1 MTDNDF
7 IAQKPLRKVFLMRA
21 PDLYTTNLGPML
33 LLTPAVFITT
43 GYIST
48 FKLEYIHNRLEI
60 KLDLPTTKKLAEHVN
75 ANTLGP
81 LKFTPYYN
89 HLYNMYKFL
98 QVCIAELESGSV
110 EHLYISIPL
119 ISKHTVSTN
128 KNIIVSNYIIQFHRI
143 LFESL
148 VFATCVNEN
157 NVSGSNAPVPEPL
170 TQCPMF
176 FQLPEFTVVLNNEIK
191 TPCDLCPQTKGI
203 TKDKK
208 SCIFYTAGY
217 ECMFAADIPI
227 MGPEFQV
234 SKLAATLAMLDE
246 SDLKLINEFPLT
258 QDFEKAWLE
267 VNPEYAGIRDDD
279 GGSH

>member
-1 MTDNDF
+1 MTSNDF

-21 PDLYTTNLGPML
+21 PDLYNSSLGPML

-48 FKLEYIHNRLEI
+48 FRLEHLRNRLEI
-60 KLDLPTTKKLAEHVN
+60 KLDLPTTKKLTAHVIGN
-75 ANTLGP
+75 ITGP
-81 LKFTPYYN
+81 LKFVPYYT
-89 HLYNMYKFL
+89 HLKNLSMFL
-98 QVCIAELESGSV
+98 QECVTELESGNI
-110 EHLYISIPL
+110 ECLYVSIPL
-119 ISKHTVSTN
+119 ISKHTMSTN
-128 KNIIVSNYIIQFHRI
+128 KNVVIGDYIIQFHRT

-148 VFATCVNEN
+148 VFATGVNEN
-157 NVSGSNAPVPEPL
+157 NIAGSNAPIPEPL

-176 FQLPEFTVVLNNEIK
+176 FQLPEFVVILNNELK

-203 TKDKK
+203 TKDRK
-208 SCIFYTAGY
+208 SCVFYTAGY

-234 SKLAATLAMLDE
+234 SKLAATLAMVDE
-246 SDLKLINEFPLT
+246 ADLKLIDEFPLT

-267 VNPEYAGIRDDD
+267 VNPEYAGIRND
-279 GGSH
+279 GGSN